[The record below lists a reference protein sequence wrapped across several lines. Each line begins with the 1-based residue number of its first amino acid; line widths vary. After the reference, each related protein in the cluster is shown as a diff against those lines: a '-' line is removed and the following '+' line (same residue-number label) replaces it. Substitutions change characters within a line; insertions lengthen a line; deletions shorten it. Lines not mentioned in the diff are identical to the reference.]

1 MGASALNLDE
11 LALWPHQRDAVDRSL
26 EFLGQPADGRAVLIH
41 HPTGAGKTGIMAA
54 VGRVRAETKPVL
66 VVCPSAALVGQLE
79 AQFRADFWNRIGAPA
94 GWRFEHT
101 ARLTITRV
109 DKVKETIAAAAGE
122 AVAVF
127 ATIQALQQI
136 HAHDGEYQKLHDVF
150 GTVFFD
156 EGHREPAPQW
166 GRAARGLGTPV
177 VLFSA
182 TPYRNDLKIF
192 EVNQDYTSFLSFQD
206 AAAGGLIRPV
216 EVEERPFPLPAA
228 AFAAEVIALRDNL
241 VMADR
246 ARPGDKLIIRADD
259 AGEVEDLFE
268 AFRAQLQQAGRD
280 DGVLAIHDTFRHEG
294 GGTAW
299 KWNEVPPHLA
309 GREERFLIHQH
320 MLTEGIDDPACTML
334 VIYSPFQNERQ
345 LVQQVGRLT
354 RHPGPPGVVAP
365 PALVFGRTGDG
376 VADMWRRFLGYDQAC
391 IDNGGR
397 PPLRDRAF
405 VDRILAALPDL
416 DYIEGQFRR
425 RANLEDPEIAT
436 DLRVPLAARIYET
449 RAGFDLDAFAA
460 AVTQALDNED
470 RIEMTALPT
479 ADPSC
484 RFHLSVGLHQTPL
497 LAESLFQTASLEVT
511 VYAHRA
517 GRLYFYDT
525 RGLWIDEYDDLGPR
539 LRPDALGGLLPE
551 SGRGVSAMTLR
562 NTDLGPLALR
572 GRSLQAASL
581 AQAGVF
587 LGEQTHVITRATGRP
602 RDGVRRTLGFTSAR
616 VRQSEG
622 PTVTLGQFSSWCDAI
637 GAELDAAP
645 PPAFLF
651 GRFATAID
659 PPANPLPQN
668 ILVELDQ
675 YQDVFLDSHNEPVR
689 FDLDSACADITPRA
703 GGPTGFDLAFDIRI
717 DGHTVPVWIRWDA
730 KKNRYWL
737 SARELTLLH
746 DRDSPK
752 VTLLSRLN
760 RRQPFRI
767 IIDPRTVYA
776 YGRFY
781 AVDLRLG
788 SAEGPGRLVLGLLN
802 GVPGLGAITSEKG
815 QLAGEADTWPDGSL
829 FGFIDGALSVGAQN
843 RPFGPT
849 FEALVCDDIGQEVA
863 DFIGV
868 DEAVAPRV
876 VFVPA
881 KWSAGNAGA
890 GASKLYDVSGQ
901 ALKNLAYLK
910 ADGQPLPGSPGR
922 FDGKWKFE
930 GGRVPR
936 RRIGPGSAA
945 FRNMYQRVRSN
956 PAASREVWLV
966 LAGGILSKQA
976 VMNAFNAPAPPA
988 HALQTFHL
996 LLSTYAA
1003 CQSLGIELKIFCDE

>member
-1 MGASALNLDE
+1 
-11 LALWPHQRDAVDRSL
+11 
-26 EFLGQPADGRAVLIH
+26 
-41 HPTGAGKTGIMAA
+41 MAA
-54 VGRVRAETKPVL
+54 VGRVRAEAGPVL
-66 VVCPSAALVGQLE
+66 VVCPSAALVVQLE
-79 AQFRADFWNRIGAPA
+79 AQFRSDFWNRIGAPEA
-94 GWRFEHT
+94 WRFSNT
-101 ARLTITRV
+101 ARLTISKV
-109 DKVKETIAAAAGE
+109 DTIVQKIAAAAGE
-122 AVAVF
+122 PVAVF

-136 HAHDGEYQKLHDVF
+136 HADPVEYDKLAQVF
-150 GTVFFD
+150 ETVFFD

-166 GRAARGLGTPV
+166 GRAARGLNAPV

-192 EVNQDYTSFLSFQD
+192 EVNQDYTSYLSFQ
-206 AAAGGLIRPV
+206 AAAQDGLIRPV
-216 EVEERPFPLPAA
+216 DVEERALPLAPA
-228 AFAAEVIALRDNL
+228 AFAATVIALRDDL
-241 VMADR
+241 VAAGR
-246 ARPGDKLIIRADD
+246 ARPGDKLIVRADD
-259 AGEVEDLFE
+259 AAEVEDLFE
-268 AFRAQLQQAGRD
+268 AFRVQLEQEQRD

-294 GGTAW
+294 AEGAW
-299 KWNEVPPHLA
+299 KGNEVPPNLA
-309 GREERFLIHQH
+309 RRNERFLIHQH
-320 MLTEGIDDPACTML
+320 MLTEGIDDPSCTML
-334 VIYSPFQNERQ
+334 AIYSPFRNERQ

-354 RHPGPPGVVAP
+354 RHPGPPGVVALA
-365 PALVFGRTGDG
+365 ALVFGRAGDG
-376 VADMWRRFLGYDQAC
+376 VANMWHRFLSYDQAC
-391 IDNGGR
+391 VDNGGR

-405 VDRILAALPDL
+405 VDRMLAALPEL

-425 RANLEDPEIAT
+425 RADLEDPNIAS

-449 RAGFDLDAFAA
+449 RAGFDLEAFAA

-470 RIEMTALPT
+470 RIETMALPAT
-479 ADPSC
+479 DPSC
-484 RFHLSVGLHQTPL
+484 RFHLSVGLHQTPF

-539 LRPDALGGLLPE
+539 LRPDALSGLLPE
-551 SGRGVSAMTLR
+551 SGGGVSALTLR

-602 RDGVRRTLGFTSAR
+602 SKGIRRTLGFTSAR
-616 VRQSEG
+616 VRQSEA
-622 PTVTLGQFSSWCDAI
+622 PTVTLSEFSSWCDGI
-637 GAELDAAP
+637 GAELDNAP
-645 PPAFLF
+645 TPALLF
-651 GRFATAID
+651 GRFASSID

-675 YQDVFLDSHNEPVR
+675 YQDIFLDAQDLPVQ
-689 FDLDSACADITPRA
+689 FDLNSACADITLRP
-703 GGPTGFDLAFDIRI
+703 GGPTGFNLAFDISI
-717 DGHTVPVWIRWDA
+717 NGHSVPVWIRWDS
-730 KKNRYWL
+730 KKGRYWL
-737 SARELTLLH
+737 SSRELSALY

-767 IIDPRTVYA
+767 IIDPQTVYA

-788 SAEGPGRLVLGLLN
+788 ASDGPGRLVLGLLT
-802 GVPGLGAITSEKG
+802 GVTELSAITSEKG
-815 QLAGEADTWPDGSL
+815 RLAAAAASWPAGSL
-829 FGFIDGALSVGAQN
+829 FGFIDEALSAAAQR

-849 FEALVCDDIGQEVA
+849 FEALVCDDIGQETG
-863 DFIGV
+863 DFVGV
-868 DEAVAPRV
+868 DETAAPRV
-876 VFVPA
+876 VFIPA
-881 KWSAGNAGA
+881 KWAAGNAGA
-890 GASKLYDVSGQ
+890 GASKLYDVTGQ

-910 ADGQPLPGSPGR
+910 ADGQPLPGSARR
-922 FDGKWKFE
+922 FDNDWTLD

-936 RRIGPGSAA
+936 RRIGPGSTA
-945 FRNMYQRVRSN
+945 FRSMYQRVRSN

-966 LAGGILSKQA
+966 LGGGILSKSAVEQA
-976 VMNAFNAPAPPA
+976 FGAPSPPA

-996 LLSTYAA
+996 LLSAYAA
-1003 CQSLGIELKIFCDE
+1003 CQSLGIELKIFCAD

>member
-1 MGASALNLDE
+1 MNLDE
-11 LALWPHQRDAVDRSL
+11 LALWPHQRAAVDRTL
-26 EFLGQPADGRAVLIH
+26 GFLSQPADRRAVLIH

-79 AQFRADFWNRIGAPA
+79 TQFRAAFWDRIGAPE
-94 GWRFEHT
+94 GWRFWHT

-109 DKVKETIAAAAGE
+109 DRVKEVIAAAAGE

-136 HAHDGEYQKLHDVF
+136 HAHDAEYQKLHDVF
-150 GTVFFD
+150 GAVFFD

-166 GRAARGLGTPV
+166 GRAARGLGAPV

-192 EVNQDYTSFLSFQD
+192 EVNQDFTSFVSFQ
-206 AAAGGLIRPV
+206 AAAEGGLIRPV
-216 EVEERPFPLPAA
+216 DVEERALPLPAA
-228 AFAAEVIALRDNL
+228 AFAAEVVALRDDL
-241 VMADR
+241 VAVGR
-246 ARPGDKLIIRADD
+246 ARPHDKMIIRADN

-268 AFRAQLQQAGRD
+268 ALRALLQQAGRD

-294 GGTAW
+294 AGTAW
-299 KWNEVPPHLA
+299 KWDEVPPNLS
-309 GREERFLIHQH
+309 GRAERFLIHQH
-320 MLTEGIDDPACTML
+320 MLTEGIDDPACTL
-334 VIYSPFQNERQ
+334 LAIYSAFRNERQ

-365 PALVFGRTGDG
+365 PALVFGRIGDG
-376 VADMWRRFLGYDQAC
+376 VADMWRRFLAYDQAC
-391 IDNGGR
+391 IDNNGR

-405 VDRILAALPDL
+405 VDRILAALPEL

-425 RANLEDPEIAT
+425 RADFEDPAIAAE
-436 DLRVPLAARIYET
+436 LRVPLAASIYET
-449 RAGFDLDAFAA
+449 RVGFDLDAFTA
-460 AVTQALDNED
+460 AVTQALDEED
-470 RIEMTALPT
+470 RIETVMLPLVT
-479 ADPSC
+479 DPSC

-497 LAESLFQTASLEVT
+497 LAESLFQTASLDVT

-539 LRPDALGGLLPE
+539 LRPEALSGLLPE

-587 LGEQTHVITRATGRP
+587 LGEQTHVVTRATGRP
-602 RDGVRRTLGFTSAR
+602 KDGVRRTLGFTSAR
-616 VRQSEG
+616 VRESEG

-637 GAELDAAP
+637 GAELDVAP
-645 PPAFLF
+645 PPALLF
-651 GRFATAID
+651 GRFASAID
-659 PPANPLPQN
+659 PPGNPLPQN

-675 YQDVFLDSHNEPVR
+675 YQDIFLDSHNEPVQ
-689 FDLDSACADITPRA
+689 FDLDSACADIAPRQ
-703 GGPTGFDLAFDIRI
+703 GGPAGFDLAFDIGI
-717 DGHTVPVWIRWDA
+717 DGRSVPVWIRWDA
-730 KKNRYWL
+730 KKGRYWL
-737 SARELTLLH
+737 SSRELTLLH

-767 IIDPRTVYA
+767 IIDSRTVYA

-781 AVDLRLG
+781 AIDLRLG
-788 SAEGPGRLVLGLLN
+788 AADGPGRLVLGLLT
-802 GVPGLGAITSEKG
+802 GVAGLGAITSEKG
-815 QLAGEADTWPDGSL
+815 ELAAEADTWPDGSL
-829 FGFIDGALSVGAQN
+829 FGFIDGALAVGAHN

-849 FEALVCDDIGQEVA
+849 FEALVCDDLGQEVA

-868 DEAVAPRV
+868 DETVALRV
-876 VFVPA
+876 VLIPA
-881 KWSAGNAGA
+881 KWTKGEAGA
-890 GASKLYDVSGQ
+890 GASKLYDVTGQ
-901 ALKNLAYLK
+901 ALKNLSYLK
-910 ADGQPLPGSPGR
+910 ADGQPLAGSATR
-922 FDGKWKFE
+922 FDGKWKLKD
-930 GGRVPR
+930 GRVPR

-945 FRNMYQRVRSN
+945 FRKMYQRVRSD

-966 LAGGILSKQA
+966 LAGGILSKKA
-976 VMNAFNAPAPPA
+976 VKSAFEAAAPPA

-1003 CQSLGIELKIFCDE
+1003 CQSLGIELKIFCDD